1 MAMRKT
7 LLSML
12 GVSVLALA
20 TMQAAAASERHHS
33 RVTDRVASEQ
43 IRQSNASAAFS
54 DIATEPG
61 YRSYG
66 GGMSAPAGR

>member
-1 MAMRKT
+1 MRKII
-7 LLSML
+7 LSML
-12 GVSVLALA
+12 GVTVLAVA
-20 TMQAAAASERHHS
+20 TMQAAAASEHHHA

-43 IRQSNASAAFS
+43 IRRSNASAAFS
-54 DIATEPG
+54 DIAAESG